1 MKKCLFFAI
10 IINICFLSVKLK
22 QIVILSD
29 KTLQG
34 KEIEKESFINYNNI
48 SIVSNVQIKKDFIDI
63 SSNYLI
69 KMVFNTFSV
78 LIQKNYYYLLKFI
91 IYKYLNYTY
100 FDRALN
106 PNNIYKSFFEVI
118 IFHFNIIN
126 NSVLIDINICFFKS
140 KNSLLN
146 KGILIFSKKYF
157 LVNPICFIQLSLI
170 IYCPSISNF
179 DKYLSHL
186 YSKIEKRIK
195 IEINE
200 LFELFNISDKLYSD
214 LNSLSDIIIDEN
226 FELDEKYMFEI
237 KLNKLNF
244 GGGLKTMSDFKL
256 SIKLVLN
263 EIEKKV
269 DEFSYILFL
278 EEIIREIKNSYAYSY
293 QNNTE
298 IINSNHN
305 YQIHCNLFLI
315 TISLINSFYSYIIFK
330 EKEKISIHVVSSYIF
345 AISVNFHFYYFFFS
359 FPIIYELFN
368 KNISLRKISINILN
382 IISSFIN
389 IIFDYILSLYFDS
402 NGFLIFTYIL
412 ILGLVWMMDP
422 LNFYLLLESLI
433 WVIQIIQNFFYTNK
447 NIYPLFFI
455 IIFT

>member
-10 IINICFLSVKLK
+10 IINIGFLSVKLK
-22 QIVILSD
+22 KIVKVGD
-29 KTLQG
+29 KTIQG

-106 PNNIYKSFFEVI
+106 ANNIYKSFFEVI
-118 IFHFNIIN
+118 FFHFNIIN

-157 LVNPICFIQLSLI
+157 IVIPNCFIQLSLI
-170 IYCPSISNF
+170 IYYPSISNF
-179 DKYLSHL
+179 DKYLSSL
-186 YSKIEKRIK
+186 YSKIENRIQ

-200 LFELFNISDKLYSD
+200 IIELLYMAGKLYSD
-214 LNSLSDIIIDEN
+214 LNSLSNIIIDEN
-226 FELDEKYMFEI
+226 FELNEKYMFEI

-269 DEFSYILFL
+269 DDFEFSYILFL
-278 EEIIREIKNSYAYSY
+278 EEIIREIKNSYTYSY
-293 QNNTE
+293 QNDTE
-298 IINSNHN
+298 IINSNHH

-330 EKEKISIHVVSSYIF
+330 EKEKISIHVVSSDIF
-345 AISVNFHFYYFFFS
+345 VISLFFHFCYFFFS
-359 FPIIYELFN
+359 IPIIYELFN
-368 KNISLRKISINILN
+368 KNISLRKISVDILN

-389 IIFDYILSLYFDS
+389 
-402 NGFLIFTYIL
+402 
-412 ILGLVWMMDP
+412 
-422 LNFYLLLESLI
+422 
-433 WVIQIIQNFFYTNK
+433 
-447 NIYPLFFI
+447 NI
-455 IIFT
+455 